1 MVAQRLSNHC
11 SSYWL
16 SSRLIFPSDFKTNG
30 MLLTDKSFCLF
41 EINTWPLHPKNFTNL
56 SRKIKR
62 LEQCKFTC
70 VDCKYQAGFCSE
82 FTKITV
88 FFFKITGRK
97 FIAGLVKWSAT
108 CSKLSGVLVQGGL
121 VLASKIFF
129 PENASWLDGRIAT
142 F

>member
-1 MVAQRLSNHC
+1 M
-11 SSYWL
+11 
-16 SSRLIFPSDFKTNG
+16 I
-30 MLLTDKSFCLF
+30 
-41 EINTWPLHPKNFTNL
+41 
-56 SRKIKR
+56 
-62 LEQCKFTC
+62 
-70 VDCKYQAGFCSE
+70 

-97 FIAGLVKWSAT
+97 FLAGLVKWSAT

-121 VLASKIFF
+121 VHASKIFF